1 LARRRTLSLR
11 HAGDLASCRRS
22 FVKEAKKLTRRV
34 TQHDTKT
41 THPTS
46 GRSDPTG
53 APPPAGGARRLLTR
67 WLPPVL
73 GGAVALALIFWLY
86 RDLDLGRFV
95 EGLRRAHP
103 GWIGMLALTIL
114 LEQLVNGWKWRQ
126 ILHDVKPVRTMRLT
140 GALLAG
146 YGANVLVPL
155 GISPLVRSW
164 LIARMED
171 LKMGTVLTTT
181 VIARFIDGVIFALF
195 AGLVAMAGG
204 APQIA
209 GNLELGLAV
218 AGALNFALFGA
229 LLWAMFRFRA
239 LFAREG
245 PLICRLFDWVA
256 KWFRANGAALRGSLC
271 EGVVWPRSPRRRLKV
286 LVGAVAA
293 KLVSATHYL
302 WAGLAVGVVLAPF
315 DYLFL
320 MVFAGFSLVLSRF
333 VRVPGGFVIG
343 SALAFDLLGVPQ
355 EQALLMILFNWM
367 LSIILVVGFGLIV
380 LWQSGIDIRRARVEA
395 EAADVRV

>member
-1 LARRRTLSLR
+1 MTVASSLTE
-11 HAGDLASCRRS
+11 RS
-22 FVKEAKKLTRRV
+22 SP
-34 TQHDTKT
+34 D
-41 THPTS
+41 
-46 GRSDPTG
+46 D
-53 APPPAGGARRLLTR
+53 APPPRGSKRRVLAR
-67 WLPPVL
+67 WMPPVL
-73 GGAVALALIFWLY
+73 GGIAALALVFWLY
-86 RDLDLGRFV
+86 RDLDFGRFV

-103 GWIGMLALTIL
+103 GWIAMLALTIL
-114 LEQLVNGWKWRQ
+114 LEQFVNGWKWRQ
-126 ILHDVKPVRTMRLT
+126 ILHDVKPVRTLRLT

-181 VIARFIDGVIFALF
+181 VIARFIDGVVFALF
-195 AGLVAMAGG
+195 AGLVAMAGQV
-204 APQIA
+204 PQIG

-229 LLWAMFRFRA
+229 LLWAMFRFRT

-245 PLICRLFDWVA
+245 PLICRLFDRVTR
-256 KWFRANGAALRGSLC
+256 WFRANGAALRGSLC
-271 EGVVWPRSPRRRLKV
+271 EGVVWPRNRWRRLGV

-293 KLVSATHYL
+293 KLVSSTHYL

-343 SALAFDLLGVPQ
+343 SALAFELLGVPE

-367 LSIILVVGFGLIV
+367 LSIILVVGFGLVV
-380 LWQSGIDIRRARVEA
+380 LWQSGIDIRRARAEA

>member
-1 LARRRTLSLR
+1 MTQDETTTALST
-11 HAGDLASCRRS
+11 SRRS
-22 FVKEAKKLTRRV
+22 NPDEAR
-34 TQHDTKT
+34 
-41 THPTS
+41 PPS
-46 GRSDPTG
+46 GPV
-53 APPPAGGARRLLTR
+53 RRLLSR

-73 GGAVALALIFWLY
+73 GGAAALALIFWLY
-86 RDLDLGRFV
+86 RDLNFDHFVSGLGDARI
-95 EGLRRAHP
+95 
-103 GWIGMLALTIL
+103 GWVAVLAATIL
-114 LEQLVNGWKWRQ
+114 LEQFVNGWKWRQ
-126 ILHDVKPVRTMRLT
+126 ILHDVKPVRTLRLT

-164 LIARMED
+164 LIARMEG

-181 VIARFIDGVIFALF
+181 VIARFVDGVVFALI
-195 AGLVAMAGG
+195 AGLVAMAGKV
-204 APQIA
+204 PQIA
-209 GNLELGLAV
+209 GNLELGLAA
-218 AGALNFALFGA
+218 AGALNFALFGG

-245 PLICRLFDWVA
+245 ALICRLFDRVA
-256 KWFRANGAALRGSLC
+256 RWFRANGAALRGSLC
-271 EGVVWPRSPRRRLKV
+271 DGVVWPRSPWRRAGALT
-286 LVGAVAA
+286 GAVAA

-302 WAGLAVGVVLAPF
+302 WAGLAVGVMLAPF

-367 LSIILVVGFGLIV
+367 LSIILVVAFGLVV
-380 LWQSGIDIRRARVEA
+380 LWQSGIDIRRARAAA
-395 EAADVRV
+395 EAADVGL